1 MIDHYRAPW
10 ELLLA
15 AMFILLLILF
25 AGRTGLRAVLSFF
38 LTVLMIW
45 KVLVPLYLKG
55 WDPVWVGLAV
65 TLTLTVLII
74 ALVYGFDRRCIAAVS
89 GSFMGILVACV
100 MGSMFTGFLRSM
112 GLSCLIRK
120 VCCTPDTSI

>member
-1 MIDHYRAPW
+1 MT
-10 ELLLA
+10 
-15 AMFILLLILF
+15 LLILF

-89 GSFMGILVACV
+89 GS
-100 MGSMFTGFLRSM
+100 GSPAGSAVPRSVPDRY
-112 GLSCLIRK
+112 LS
-120 VCCTPDTSI
+120 P

>member
-1 MIDHYRAPW
+1 MGT
-10 ELLLA
+10 A
-15 AMFILLLILF
+15 AGGNVYPAADPFCRKDRI
-25 AGRTGLRAVLSFF
+25 ACGAVLF

-89 GSFMGILVACV
+89 GSFMGILVAYV